1 MFHVS
6 RMSLDSAPRRAYSA
20 APPHAA
26 GMLPWSAVRVHD
38 LTRDDLG
45 IALVPWPVDAC
56 PERPPLSSRAHA
68 RAREAGRVGGTHPP
82 SR

>member
-20 APPHAA
+20 ALPHAA
-26 GMLPWSAVRVHD
+26 GMLPWFAVRVHD

-45 IALVPWPVDAC
+45 IALVRGRSTPVPNAHHF
-56 PERPPLSSRAHA
+56 PLARTRAHA
-68 RAREAGRVGGTHPP
+68 RQAG
-82 SR
+82 

>member
-45 IALVPWPVDAC
+45 IALVPWPVDAR
-56 PERPPLSSRAHA
+56 PERPPLPLARTRAHA
-68 RAREAGRVGGTHPP
+68 RQVG
-82 SR
+82 